1 MRGYTSKAIPA
12 AICLHARF
20 SAFHLL
26 HIND

>member
-1 MRGYTSKAIPA
+1 MRERISKAIPA

-20 SAFHLL
+20 SAFHPL